1 MGKLYLVRHA
11 DAGHRRDHDGPDEE
25 RPLSERG
32 RRQAEGL
39 SRGLKD
45 SDITRLLS
53 SPYVRCIETL
63 APLGQRLTLPVED
76 DARLAEG
83 QGAAGA
89 LDLAA
94 TLRHTSAVFCSH
106 GDVIPDVLDALLAR
120 GMKLKDELR
129 WQKAS
134 TWALTWDGDRL
145 TKGRYLPPPG

>member
-39 SRGLKD
+39 SRELKD
-45 SDITRLLS
+45 SDITRLLT

-83 QGAAGA
+83 QGATGA

-120 GMKLKDELR
+120 GMKLKDGLR

>member
-83 QGAAGA
+83 QGATGA

>member
-32 RRQAEGL
+32 RRQAGGL

-63 APLGQRLTLPVED
+63 APLGLRLTLPVED

-83 QGAAGA
+83 QGATGA

>member
-1 MGKLYLVRHA
+1 MGQKRFV
-11 DAGHRRDHDGPDEE
+11 
-25 RPLSERG
+25 
-32 RRQAEGL
+32 
-39 SRGLKD
+39 
-45 SDITRLLS
+45 T
-53 SPYVRCIETL
+53 SPYLRCIETL

-83 QGAAGA
+83 QGATGA

-106 GDVIPDVLDALLAR
+106 GDVIPDVLDALLAH

-134 TWALTWDGDRL
+134 TWVLTWDGDRL

>member
-63 APLGQRLTLPVED
+63 APLGLRLTLPVED

-83 QGAAGA
+83 QGATGA